1 MKICIISTGR
11 AGSTSLYNLI
21 KNHLT
26 KDYYTITEPFN
37 EKINRVNEINPNQL
51 DFISKHEN
59 VLIKTITNQKPL
71 DKTEEFIEEWF
82 FSFFDKIILLD
93 RIDKKSQIESFA
105 YLTYSNN
112 KFWHTKQV
120 YKISTVPLDVIN
132 EWDQRLIYSKK
143 TITEYSEK
151 YNKKIYYYE
160 DIFVNKNIE
169 IIKEMFD
176 YLKIE
181 MNIKLVEEWIFSDE
195 KKVRLSEIKTKLL

>member
-1 MKICIISTGR
+1 MKICIVSTGR

-21 KNHLT
+21 KAHLT

-37 EKINRVNEINPNQL
+37 EKINRVNEIDSNQL
-51 DFISKHEN
+51 EFISKHKD

-71 DKTEEFIEEWF
+71 DKTDDFIEEWI

-105 YLTYSNN
+105 YLTHSNN

-120 YKISTVPLDVIN
+120 YKLSTVPEDVIN
-132 EWDQRLIYSKK
+132 EWDERVTYSKK
-143 TITEYSEK
+143 TLTDYSK
-151 YNKKIYYYE
+151 NHNKKIYYYE
-160 DIFVNKNIE
+160 DIFIKKNIE
-169 IIKEMFD
+169 TIKEIFD
-176 YLKIE
+176 YLKIN
-181 MNIKLVEEWIFSDE
+181 MNTQLVEEWVFSDE